1 MASKK
6 KPNSSPATSDEQ
18 INRLYRQALRSA
30 EVARLGRC
38 SYPTPWRRVSSPR
51 RPSHAQALR
60 RTHHGGD
67 RLHIVASERIGHGQI
82 LWSAIDVNDPPH
94 RKQTAADTRM
104 TPVILNLFHPDELT
118 AIMDR
123 SQTWTEIRRMRMVRL
138 CNEAHT
144 QGGLLSGVD
153 LSLLLGAPDSTIGT
167 TLAQHEKQTNTV
179 IPRRATVHD
188 MGSGV
193 THKRIICRKR
203 FLEGKDPQQVARE
216 THHTLEAVDR
226 YLGQY
231 DRVRHCRQQ
240 GMSSVQTAHL
250 LSCSERLV
258 REYLEIDDQINEA
271 RKKSQP
277 AQDK

>member
-1 MASKK
+1 MNKSTDFIAKHYGPQKSRGL
-6 KPNSSPATSDEQ
+6 EG
-18 INRLYRQALRSA
+18 ALIQ
-30 EVARLGRC
+30 RLGEEF
-38 SYPTPWRRVSSPR
+38 PR
-51 RPSHAQALR
+51 L
-60 RTHHGGD
+60 GGPRMLKLCAELIMEVID
-67 RLHIVASERIGHGQI
+67 SHIVASERIGHGQI